1 MRIGTGI
8 RHRGLWRYMD
18 CEGLGQMGSSVF
30 AAIVEESESSAMK
43 RHFMYPLIKMY

>member
-30 AAIVEESESSAMK
+30 AAIVEERVIDDETSLRNGACI
-43 RHFMYPLIKMY
+43 LC